1 MPAGT
6 PLKLA
11 PNGSE
16 ISAPELLLSV
26 QKPFKSGVPPKA
38 ENRFTLELSE
48 DSHKSIE
55 PSVPALGFAL
65 TITKT
70 IALEV
75 AHSGEVPGT
84 VYVN

>member
-16 ISAPELLLSV
+16 ISAPEPLLSV
-26 QKPFKSGVPPKA
+26 QKPLISGVPPKA
-38 ENRFTLELSE
+38 ANKLMLELSE

-55 PSVPALGFAL
+55 PSVPASGFAL
-65 TITKT
+65 TITNT
-70 IALEV
+70 IALEL
-75 AHSGEVPGT
+75 AHSGDVPGT